1 MPSHAQY
8 VHMTIGEKL
17 AWYRTRAGHTQESLA
32 LAAGISRKRI
42 SEIEGNKGSP
52 NLDTLEALL
61 NACNVS
67 LSEFF
72 AAEASTRAVEAP
84 YREIYE
90 RIELLLKTP
99 GDARVIDRLV
109 RALLKDQAKPDP
121 EATPAAGRGAKLPEA
136 QSPIRLLG
144 HDLPQPAKFVKVPY
158 YERVPAGD
166 PVQLSLDQGFWI
178 DILHS
183 SAKPGWYALRI
194 SGDSMRPEYRDG
206 DIVLMDHDRAPK
218 NGDIVAALIDG
229 SESTLKEYRRRDDE
243 ITLTPLN
250 LAKYRPRKYHASRVA
265 IQGVLVE
272 LVRRS
277 PKRIR

>member
-1 MPSHAQY
+1 
-8 VHMTIGEKL
+8 MTIGEKL

-61 NACNVS
+61 KACGAS
-67 LSEFF
+67 LAEFF
-72 AAEASTRAVEAP
+72 AADASTRAVRAP

-90 RIELLLKTP
+90 RIGLLLKTP
-99 GDARVIDRLV
+99 DDARMIDRLV
-109 RALLKDQAKPDP
+109 RALLRDQAKADA
-121 EATPAAGRGAKLPEA
+121 EGTAAAGRGTKSSEP
-136 QSPIRLLG
+136 QSPVRLLG

-166 PVQLSLDQGFWI
+166 PVQLSLDQSFWM

-194 SGDSMRPEYRDG
+194 SGDSMLPEYRDG
-206 DIVLMDHDRAPK
+206 DIVLMDHDEAPK

-229 SESTLKEYRRRDDE
+229 SESTLKEYRCKDDE

-250 LAKYRPRKYHASRVA
+250 RAKYKPRKYHASRVA

-277 PKRIR
+277 PKRARQSSSDLH